1 MMQRG
6 YTEIIYLLDCSGS
19 MGALQEPAVAAFNDF
34 VKSQKEVPGGAL
46 LTLVQFND
54 EHETTIFPPPIRDL
68 HPWHAADYVP
78 RGTTALLDA
87 IACTIAD
94 VDHGLT
100 RLPEEQSPGKVIF
113 AIFTDGEENASTR

>member
-46 LTLVQFND
+46 LTLIQFND
-54 EHETTIFPPPIRDL
+54 EHETTISPRRFGICIHGMQPITSHGEPPPC
-68 HPWHAADYVP
+68 W
-78 RGTTALLDA
+78 
-87 IACTIAD
+87 
-94 VDHGLT
+94 T
-100 RLPEEQSPGKVIF
+100 RLPALSRMWITG
-113 AIFTDGEENASTR
+113 